1 MKAQKKT
8 TWRHQSFLRLQHA
21 LSISRTLS
29 GARGLNVRMDFMWFC
44 RQKTVACQPL
54 VRCFCHFC
62 FLSVFRLVL
71 FVVWFFFACCLAI
84 ALFGWPWLVAPITR
98 TRSWHFFVLNNAW
111 RVHWFGQTKKMFV
124 CLCLV
129 GCCFWFVCVSVF
141 GVLFFDFGHCPALGH
156 MSGCIEENFDQQ
168 YLSKSTWRSCLDL
181 PYRK

>member
-29 GARGLNVRMDFMWFC
+29 GATGLNVRMDFMWFC
-44 RQKTVACQPL
+44 RQKAVACLPL

-71 FVVWFFFACCLAI
+71 FVVWFFLACCLAI

-129 GCCFWFVCVSVF
+129 GCCVVFGLFVCR
-141 GVLFFDFGHCPALGH
+141 CLGSCSLI
-156 MSGCIEENFDQQ
+156 SGTVQHWD
-168 YLSKSTWRSCLDL
+168 TWAVV
-181 PYRK
+181 